1 MDELLAF
8 EKRARV
14 SAFSREL
21 LDLPCMCTA
30 NDPEPSAEEKTWSG
44 YCGESFRRKFALLT
58 TASIDQHQAL
68 IASQTTQLEINT
80 DEANIEE
87 AATPI
92 LKTPPLGFPTGT
104 SFASQNVYSKP
115 SAFIRALI
123 EALPDGETLTRD
135 QMLFMA
141 AFAFACDCAW
151 EDENKPPTA
160 RRVHHMLLLGQGGSG
175 KTHVVQKL
183 VFVAVEFIWPS
194 VSEQEPT
201 LMVVASS
208 NAQAKNISSQQKKAR
223 TIHNACCMRVQ
234 KMVNARLRSGKLGQG
249 EGAGY
254 RGN

>member
-1 MDELLAF
+1 MEGVLEGVLDEL
-8 EKRARV
+8 
-14 SAFSREL
+14 
-21 LDLPCMCTA
+21 
-30 NDPEPSAEEKTWSG
+30 
-44 YCGESFRRKFALLT
+44 RKGIERL
-58 TASIDQHQAL
+58 
-68 IASQTTQLEINT
+68 
-80 DEANIEE
+80 DEARRLAKDEQESKGLTCGSKPKSPFAETLATLMRLSSSYRRCYWKSGSEMMFPNIEEE

-92 LKTPPLGFPTGT
+92 LKAPPLGFPMGT

-160 RRVHHMLLLGQGGSG
+160 RRVHHMLLLGQVGSG
-175 KTHVVQKL
+175 KTHVVEKL
-183 VFVAVEFIWPS
+183 VHMAECVG
-194 VSEQEPT
+194 
-201 LMVVASS
+201 
-208 NAQAKNISSQQKKAR
+208 AR
-223 TIHNACCMRVQ
+223 TYTDGGCLFKCASEKYLFATKESTHNTQRVLHAGAEDG
-234 KMVNARLRSGKLGQG
+234 KRSLATRQQATSINSPLGQG